1 MIARRK
7 DAKSPRKSKKRV
19 AEEATEG
26 NRLDDLSSGPSDEPD
41 SEDGGTEAPA
51 PDAAIDSDPSEE
63 TGTETRAKGGKGRG
77 KGARRKKPRR
87 GSARGGD
94 RSGEDDS
101 GDEVS
106 GGDVSG
112 GDASSEP
119 TSTAATASAEAEN
132 SDQDQAE
139 PRAKSGNDDAP
150 TDEKPDDAA
159 AAPAPDGLDDEG
171 EVRLEGLRLRQV
183 LESILFA
190 AGEPISA
197 VRLRRLL
204 PEAKPAA
211 IREELLALQ
220 GDLASQARG
229 FTLVEENGGYRLL
242 TRMEFAPYVSRLRG
256 NKRRIRL
263 SKAAFETL
271 AVIAYRQPVRR
282 ADLDAIRGVQSSAIV
297 KNLLE
302 WNLVKVVGQDEGIG
316 KALLFGT
323 TVEFLDQF
331 GLASLSDLP
340 HPSEF
345 SDFRS
350 EAPSEIEV
358 DDEEPSGGAP
368 EGDVDAGS
376 VHESETD
383 DTETDDTEEAIAATD
398 DEAARDPVADESPD
412 SDAAAEEREPVSDP
426 SPTAESD
433 STESDAESSEPVE
446 VSLAKGETGDERP

>member
-7 DAKSPRKSKKRV
+7 DAKPSRKTKKRA
-19 AEEATEG
+19 AEDAAEG
-26 NRLDDLSSGPSDEPD
+26 NRLDHLSSEAIDAAE
-41 SEDGGTEAPA
+41 ETTEAESVSGESA
-51 PDAAIDSDPSEE
+51 EGE
-63 TGTETRAKGGKGRG
+63 TGVDGEVEPRGKGRR
-77 KGARRKKPRR
+77 KRSRRKK
-87 GSARGGD
+87 ARGG
-94 RSGEDDS
+94 
-101 GDEVS
+101 
-106 GGDVSG
+106 
-112 GDASSEP
+112 
-119 TSTAATASAEAEN
+119 AE
-132 SDQDQAE
+132 
-139 PRAKSGNDDAP
+139 
-150 TDEKPDDAA
+150 PDDADSSVDGA
-159 AAPAPDGLDDEG
+159 SREASNEDASGEHADAGDRTDESEPFDDATAVTAVVEVAGDDDEASPSDGAPRDSDVDDEG

-183 LESILFA
+183 IESILFA

-331 GLASLSDLP
+331 GLASLGDLP

-345 SDFRS
+345 SDFGS
-350 EAPSEIEV
+350 EAPSEIEIE
-358 DDEEPSGGAP
+358 DDGPIEGP
-368 EGDVDAGS
+368 EAS
-376 VHESETD
+376 
-383 DTETDDTEEAIAATD
+383 
-398 DEAARDPVADESPD
+398 DEAESPD
-412 SDAAAEEREPVSDP
+412 GPGVDDVDPAIAGAEGDSVESSSPDTPPSAEIDPTDGDA
-426 SPTAESD
+426 
-433 STESDAESSEPVE
+433 DASEPVE
-446 VSLAKGETGDERP
+446 VSLAKGETGDERA